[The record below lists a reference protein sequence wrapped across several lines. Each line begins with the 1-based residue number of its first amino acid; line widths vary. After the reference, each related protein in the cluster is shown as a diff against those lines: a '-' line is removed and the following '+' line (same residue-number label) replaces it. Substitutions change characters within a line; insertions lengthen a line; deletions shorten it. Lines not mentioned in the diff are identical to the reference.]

1 MNLHE
6 YLKTHTIITDGAFGT
21 YYAEKYG
28 TNELPELANPAHP
41 EREREHLCDEH
52 QDALGK

>member
-28 TNELPELANPAHP
+28 TNELPELANTAHP
-41 EREREHLCDEH
+41 GRVREIHLEYIN
-52 QDALGK
+52 AGAS